1 MAKPLILVVDDDRDM
16 RESVVELLQF
26 SDLYSVDNAI
36 HGEDAL
42 RKLAGKKFDAIIS
55 DVKMPVMDGL
65 QLLLEVKKIYPH
77 IPFIIM
83 SAHGDIAMAVEAIEH
98 GAYYFIEKGT
108 DSFIERME
116 TIVTRALE
124 VGTLIVENQKLNK
137 ENSNLKKALQ
147 DKWQY
152 IGGARSIRDIHEV
165 AISVAESKSTVLV
178 TGESGTGK
186 ELIAKSIHAM
196 SNRSG
201 GPFVK
206 VNCAALPEGLIE
218 SELFGHEKGAF
229 TGALKTRLGK
239 FEQANGGTL
248 LLDEIGEMPMGVQA
262 KLLRVLQERE
272 VDKVGG
278 DAPVTVDV
286 RIVATT
292 NRDLFEETKKG
303 TFREDLFYR
312 LNVFHFTL
320 PPLRDRKEDIP
331 DLVDHF
337 VAKYNNE
344 NGFSVTGLLPDSMKR
359 LMEYSWPG
367 NIRELE
373 NTIERAV
380 VLTRIGEVE
389 PTRLLLR
396 EDASAKGSLGA
407 TGELSP
413 GMTVA
418 TAEKQLIYK
427 TLAYCEN
434 NKTKAAEMLD
444 ISIRTL
450 RNKLNE
456 YEGKSTEEE

>member
-1 MAKPLILVVDDDRDM
+1 MTKPLILVVDDDRDM

-26 SDLYSVDNAI
+26 NNHYTIDSAI

-42 RKLAGKKFDAIIS
+42 RKLAGKNFNAIVS
-55 DVKMPVMDGL
+55 DVKMPIMDGL
-65 QLLLEVKKIYPH
+65 QLLSQVKKLYPD

-83 SAHGDIAMAVEAIEH
+83 SAHGDIAMAVEAIEN

-108 DSFIERME
+108 DSFIDRVE
-116 TIVTRALE
+116 TIVQRALE
-124 VGTLIVENQKLNK
+124 VRSLIVENKKLNS
-137 ENSNLKKALQ
+137 ENTNLKKALQ
-147 DKWQY
+147 EKWQY
-152 IGGARSIRDIHEV
+152 IGGAKSINEIHSIAE
-165 AISVAESKSTVLV
+165 SVAESKSTVLV

-278 DAPVTVDV
+278 DSPISVDV
-286 RIVATT
+286 RIIATT
-292 NRDLFEETKKG
+292 NRDLYEDAKIGK
-303 TFREDLFYR
+303 FREDLFYR

-320 PPLRDRKEDIP
+320 PPLRERKEDIP
-331 DLVDHF
+331 ALVEHF
-337 VAKYNNE
+337 IAKYNNE
-344 NGFSVTGLLPDSMKR
+344 NGFSVTSLSEDAAQR
-359 LMEYSWPG
+359 LMMYGWPG

-380 VLTRIGEVE
+380 VLTRAGVIESKN
-389 PTRLLLR
+389 LLLR
-396 EDASAKGSLGA
+396 EESKPLQSNSSGSGL
-407 TGELSP
+407 EP

-418 TAEKQLIYK
+418 LAEKQLIYK
-427 TLAYCEN
+427 TLEFCDN

-456 YEGKSTEEE
+456 YEGTSVTSE

>member
-1 MAKPLILVVDDDRDM
+1 MNKPLILVVDDDRDM

-26 SDLYSVDNAI
+26 HENYLIDSAI

-42 RKLAGKKFDAIIS
+42 IKLAGKPYNVIVS
-55 DVKMPVMDGL
+55 DVKMPTMDGL
-65 QLLLEVKKIYPH
+65 QLLAESKKRYPD

-83 SAHGDIAMAVEAIEH
+83 SAHGDIAMAVEAIEN

-116 TIVTRALE
+116 TIVERALE
-124 VGTLIVENQKLNK
+124 VGSLIVENKKLNS

-152 IGGARSIRDIHEV
+152 IGGAKSIRDIHDV
-165 AISVAESKSTVLV
+165 ASSVAESKSTVLV

-278 DAPVTVDV
+278 DAPVSVDV

-292 NRDLFEETKKG
+292 NRDLYEDAKVGK
-303 TFREDLFYR
+303 FREDLFYR

-320 PPLRDRKEDIP
+320 PPLRERKEDIP
-331 DLVDHF
+331 ALVEHF
-337 VAKYNNE
+337 IAKYNNE
-344 NGFSVTGLLPDSMKR
+344 NGFSVTGLTDDATKR
-359 LMEYSWPG
+359 ILAYNWPG

-380 VLTRIGEVE
+380 VLTRVGEIE
-389 PTRLLLR
+389 PSRLLLR
-396 EDASAKGSLGA
+396 EESSISQGND
-407 TGELSP
+407 TGLQA

-418 TAEKQLIYK
+418 LAEKQLIYK
-427 TLAYCEN
+427 TLEFCEN

-456 YEGKSTEEE
+456 YDGAGGSDDE